1 MTCAA
6 PIVFVVDDDL
16 SVRVALRNLLRSAGH
31 TVEVF
36 PSALEFLSYTGPHDP
51 QCLVVDVCMP
61 GIDGLE
67 LERELVER
75 GRALPVVFISGSSN
89 ARAINASS
97 KTAAQFLKKPFPD
110 EDLLDAIER
119 SIKMPRSIAH
129 ATPPE
134 QPDDPNRDGAS
145 SGTKS

>member
-1 MTCAA
+1 MSCPA
-6 PIVFVVDDDL
+6 PTVFVVDDDP

-36 PSALEFLSYTGPHDP
+36 PSALEFLSYTGPYDP

-61 GIDGLE
+61 DINGLE

-75 GRALPVVFISGSSN
+75 GRELPVVFISGSST

-97 KTAAQFLKKPFPD
+97 KTAARFLKKPFPD
-110 EDLLDAIER
+110 EDLLDAIQR
-119 SIKMPRSIAH
+119 SIKMPPSIDH
-129 ATPPE
+129 APPPV
-134 QPDDPNRDGAS
+134 QPDEPHRDGAS

>member
-1 MTCAA
+1 MTCSAHT
-6 PIVFVVDDDL
+6 VFVVDDDQ

-51 QCLVVDVCMP
+51 QCLIVDVCMP

-110 EDLLDAIER
+110 EDLLDAIQR
-119 SIKMPRSIAH
+119 SIKMPPSIAY
-129 ATPPE
+129 ATPE
-134 QPDDPNRDGAS
+134 QPEDLNRDGAS

>member
-1 MTCAA
+1 MTCSA
-6 PIVFVVDDDL
+6 PTVFVVDDDP
-16 SVRVALRNLLRSAGH
+16 SVRGALRSLLRSAGH

-51 QCLVVDVCMP
+51 KCLVVDVCMP

-97 KTAAQFLKKPFPD
+97 ITAAQFLKKPFPD
-110 EDLLDAIER
+110 EDLLDAIQR
-119 SIKMPRSIAH
+119 SIEMPSSIAN

-134 QPDDPNRDGAS
+134 PPDDPHRGGAS
-145 SGTKS
+145 SGTKR

>member
-1 MTCAA
+1 
-6 PIVFVVDDDL
+6 
-16 SVRVALRNLLRSAGH
+16 
-31 TVEVF
+31 
-36 PSALEFLSYTGPHDP
+36 
-51 QCLVVDVCMP
+51 MP

-75 GRALPVVFISGSSN
+75 GRTLSVVFISGSSN

-110 EDLLDAIER
+110 EDLLDAIQR
-119 SIKMPRSIAH
+119 SIEMPPSTAN

-145 SGTKS
+145 SRTRS